1 MEINYLK
8 EFVHLA
14 DVGNFLTASEDLFI
28 SQSSLS
34 KHIKAIETEIGA
46 PLFNRTTRKVKL
58 TEVGETF
65 LIYAREISKQQV
77 GYTKAIKNLLSRKDD
92 VVTLG
97 ALPTMAQYD
106 ITDIVY
112 TFQRKH
118 PELKLNLTMGDT
130 YDLKQKLEEGI
141 LDMAF
146 LRETEQDDNYYRIF
160 FTEDN
165 LVAVIPNIH
174 PLATLDSIK
183 LEQLKK
189 EDLCVMAQ
197 NTMLHDL
204 CDKLCKQAGFDMK
217 VFYSGHHLTNIA
229 DFVTKGEAIALITEG
244 QTKFMRNP
252 HIKVVPI
259 EPPIKMEINLC
270 YKANYKSNQAGKTF
284 IDTVNDFLIKRQ
296 KKQIK

>member
-34 KHIKAIETEIGA
+34 KHIKAIETELGA

-58 TEVGETF
+58 TEVGEAF
-65 LIYAREISKQQV
+65 LVHAREIAKQQV
-77 GYTKAIKNLLSRKDD
+77 EYTKKIKKLLTQQDD
-92 VVTLG
+92 VVLLG

-118 PELKLNLTMGDT
+118 TDLKLNLIMSATN
-130 YDLKQKLEEGI
+130 DLKQKLNDGI
-141 LDMAF
+141 IDLAF
-146 LRETEQDDNYYRIF
+146 LRETEQNDEYYRIF

-165 LVAVIPNIH
+165 LVAVIPNKH
-174 PLATLDSIK
+174 PLAGLDSIR
-183 LEQLKK
+183 LEQLKD

-197 NTMLHDL
+197 GTMLYEL
-204 CDKLCKQAGFDMK
+204 CDNLCKKAGFDMK

-259 EPPIKMEINLC
+259 KPTINMEINLC
-270 YKANYKSNQAGKTF
+270 YKSNYKPNQAGKTF

-296 KKQIK
+296 KENK

>member
-77 GYTKAIKNLLSRKDD
+77 GYTKAIKNLLSQKDD

-106 ITDIVY
+106 ITDIIY

-118 PELKLNLTMGDT
+118 PEFKLNLTMGDT
-130 YDLKQKLEEGI
+130 YDLKQKLEDGI
-141 LDMAF
+141 LDMVF
-146 LRETEQDDNYYRIF
+146 LRETEQDDNYCRIF

-183 LEQLKK
+183 LEQLKN

-229 DFVTKGEAIALITEG
+229 DFVTKGKAIALITEG

-259 EPPIKMEINLC
+259 EPPIKMKINFC
-270 YKANYKSNQAGKTF
+270 YKANYKLNQAGKIF

-296 KKQIK
+296 KNK

>member
-1 MEINYLK
+1 MEINYVK

-34 KHIKAIETEIGA
+34 KHIKAIETELGA
-46 PLFNRTTRKVKL
+46 PLFNRTTRKVQL

-65 LIYAREISKQQV
+65 LIHAREIAKQQV
-77 GYTKAIKNLLSRKDD
+77 EYTKEIKKILTRQND
-92 VVTLG
+92 VVSLG

-118 PELKLNLTMGDT
+118 PDLKLNLIMSDT
-130 YDLKQKLEEGI
+130 NDLKQKLDEGI

-146 LRETEQDDNYYRIF
+146 LRETEQDDEHYRIF
-160 FTEDN
+160 ITEDN
-165 LVAVIPNIH
+165 LVAVVPSNH
-174 PLATLDSIK
+174 PLAALDSIR
-183 LEQLKK
+183 LEQLKD
-189 EDLCVMAQ
+189 EDLCVMAKG
-197 NTMLHDL
+197 TMLYEL

-259 EPPIKMEINLC
+259 EPIIGMEINLC
-270 YKANYKSNQAGKTF
+270 YKTQYKPNQAGRTF
-284 IDTVNDFLIKRQ
+284 IDTVNDFLMKR
-296 KKQIK
+296 KHQIK

>member
-34 KHIKAIETEIGA
+34 KHIKAIEIELGT

-58 TEVGETF
+58 TEVGEAF
-65 LIYAREISKQQV
+65 LVHAREIAKQQV
-77 GYTKAIKNLLSRKDD
+77 EYTKKIKKLLTRQDD
-92 VVTLG
+92 VVLLG

-118 PELKLNLTMGDT
+118 TDLKLNLIMSDT
-130 YDLKQKLEEGI
+130 NDLKQKLNDGTI
-141 LDMAF
+141 DLAF
-146 LRETEQDDNYYRIF
+146 LRETEQDDEYYRIF

-165 LVAVIPNIH
+165 LVAVIPNKH
-174 PLATLDSIK
+174 PLASLDSIR
-183 LEQLKK
+183 LEQLKD

-197 NTMLHDL
+197 GTMLYEL

-259 EPPIKMEINLC
+259 VPTIAMEINLC
-270 YKANYKSNQAGKTF
+270 YKTNYSPNQAGRVF
-284 IDTVNDFLIKRQ
+284 IDTVNNFLIKRE
-296 KKQIK
+296 KEKLE

>member
-14 DVGNFLTASEDLFI
+14 EVGNFLTASEDLFI

-34 KHIKAIETEIGA
+34 KHIKAIENELGVQ
-46 PLFNRTTRKVKL
+46 LFNRTTRKVKL
-58 TEVGETF
+58 TEAGETL
-65 LIYAREISKQQV
+65 LIHAREIAKQQTE
-77 GYTKAIKNLLSRKDD
+77 YTKKIKKILNCQGD
-92 VVTLG
+92 VVSLG

-118 PELKLNLTMGDT
+118 PDLKLNLIMSDT
-130 YDLKQKLEEGI
+130 NDLKQKLDDGV
-141 LDMAF
+141 LDLAF
-146 LRETEQDDNYYRIF
+146 LREIDQDDELYRIF
-160 FTEDN
+160 FTNDN
-165 LVAVIPNIH
+165 LVAVIPNKH
-174 PLATLDSIK
+174 PLSSCDSIR
-183 LEQLKK
+183 LEQLKN

-197 NTMLHDL
+197 GTMLYEL
-204 CDKLCKQAGFDMK
+204 CDKLCKQTGFDMK

-252 HIKVVPI
+252 YIRIIPI
-259 EPPIKMEINLC
+259 FPTIEMQINLC
-270 YKANYKSNQAGKTF
+270 YKNYYNPNRAGRVF
-284 IDTVNDFLIKRQ
+284 IDTVNDFLIKRGNE
-296 KKQIK
+296 